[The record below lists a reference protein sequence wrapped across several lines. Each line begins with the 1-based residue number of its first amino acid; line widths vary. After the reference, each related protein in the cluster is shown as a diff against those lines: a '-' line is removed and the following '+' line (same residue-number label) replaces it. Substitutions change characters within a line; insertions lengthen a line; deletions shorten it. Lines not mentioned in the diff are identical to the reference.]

1 MKSLIW
7 AVLGIASI
15 SNSVLAQ
22 GEIDIYT
29 EHFPPYQYLGR
40 DGKID
45 GYATMMV
52 RTLMTYTN
60 FDYQIYMLPWH
71 RAKQQFEESPSAL
84 IYSIARTEQRER
96 QYHWLMPLCDLKVGF
111 YKRLDDGQWQT
122 QFSLDNIKNYVV
134 GVGVA
139 QPSLQ
144 YLESHGFKKSR
155 LVTLSSLNQAGGL
168 LEKGRIDFLFGAQSF
183 VEQMS
188 EAMGTQGKWELV
200 LDIPELTAR
209 LYLAAHVDAPSK
221 MLSQL
226 AEAVSEVDKLKLN
239 TATACHSEKY
249 LQ

>member
-7 AVLGIASI
+7 ALLGIASI
-15 SNSVLAQ
+15 SNSVSAQ
-22 GEIDIYT
+22 GKIDIYT
-29 EHFPPYQYLGR
+29 EHFPPYQYQGN
-40 DGKID
+40 GGEID
-45 GYATMMV
+45 GHATMMV
-52 RTLMTYTN
+52 RALMVRTN

-71 RAKQQFEESPSAL
+71 RAKQQFEASPSAL
-84 IYSIARTEQRER
+84 IYSIARTAKRER
-96 QYHWLMPLCDLKVGF
+96 HYHWLMPLCDLKVGF
-111 YKRLDDGQWQT
+111 YKRVDNEQWHT
-122 QFSLDNIKNYVV
+122 QFSLDSIKNYVV

-188 EAMGTQGKWELV
+188 EAMGTQGKWKLV
-200 LDIPELTAR
+200 LEVPELTAR

-221 MLSQL
+221 MLTRL
-226 AEAVSEVDKLKLN
+226 ASAATEINQLN
-239 TATACHSEKY
+239 TASACHSKMHF
-249 LQ
+249 Q